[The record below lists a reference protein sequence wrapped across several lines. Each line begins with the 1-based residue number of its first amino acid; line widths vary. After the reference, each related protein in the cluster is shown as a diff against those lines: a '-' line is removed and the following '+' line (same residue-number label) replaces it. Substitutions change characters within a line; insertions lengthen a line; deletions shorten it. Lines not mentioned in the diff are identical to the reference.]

1 MAIIGTDIKQAVRL
15 LESGELV
22 AIPTETV
29 YGLAANAF
37 SETAVLKIFEAKN
50 RPAFDP
56 LIIHTHSVAA
66 FPGIA
71 GPIPAVAYQLAEA
84 FMPGPLTLILP
95 KGPRVPL
102 LVTSGHDSVGLRIP
116 NHPLT
121 LALLRELDFPLAAPS
136 ANPFGYVS
144 PTTARHVEQQL
155 GSLVPYILDGGACE
169 VGIESTIISLLGSQV
184 QVLRLGGLA
193 LEEIEGVLGRPVDMV
208 QTSSSN
214 PQAPG
219 MLLSHYAPRKKVLL
233 GELPALLRQY
243 TGQRVGVMA
252 FSETFSGIPAA
263 HQVALSPAGDV
274 REAARQLFSALR
286 YLDTQPVDLIL
297 AEYVPET
304 GLGRAVNDRLRRA
317 SR

>member
-1 MAIIGTDIKQAVRL
+1 MAIISTDIQEAARRL
-15 LESGELV
+15 RAGELV

-37 SETAVLKIFEAKN
+37 SETAVLKIFEAKE

-56 LIIHTHSVAA
+56 LIVHTHRVEQFSQ
-66 FPGIA
+66 I
-71 GPIPAVAYQLAEA
+71 AVAIPDMAYRLAEA

-95 KGPRVPL
+95 KAEQVPL
-102 LVTSGHDSVGLRIP
+102 LVTSGHDSVGIRIP

-121 LALLRELDFPLAAPS
+121 LQLLRELEFPLAAPS

-144 PTTARHVEQQL
+144 PTTAQHVEQQL
-155 GSLVPYILDGGACE
+155 GQRIPYILDGGSCSI
-169 VGIESTIISLLGSQV
+169 GIESTIISLAGGQV

-193 LEEIEGVLGRPVDMV
+193 LEEIEQVLGRPVDQV
-208 QTSSSN
+208 KTSSSN

-219 MLLSHYAPRKKVLL
+219 MLISHYAPRKKVVLGALPELL
-233 GELPALLRQY
+233 KAY
-243 TGQRVGVMA
+243 AGQRVGILSFRDTYA
-252 FSETFSGIPAA
+252 GLPLQ
-263 HQVALSPAGDV
+263 HQVALSPAGQV
-274 REAARQLFSALR
+274 REAAQRLFSALR
-286 YLDTQPVDLIL
+286 YLDGQPVDLIL
-297 AEYVPET
+297 AEFVPEE

>member
-1 MAIIGTDIKQAVRL
+1 MAIIGTDIKEAARILQ
-15 LESGELV
+15 SGDLV

-37 SETAVLKIFEAKN
+37 SEEAVVKIFEAKN

-56 LIIHTHSVAA
+56 LIVHTHSVAA
-66 FPGIA
+66 FSQIA
-71 GPIPAVAYQLAEA
+71 ATIPDMAYQLAEA

-95 KGPRVPL
+95 KAKQVPL
-102 LVTSGHDSVGLRIP
+102 LVTSGNDSVGLRIP

-121 LALLRELDFPLAAPS
+121 LALLQELDFPLAAPS

-144 PTTARHVEQQL
+144 PTTAQHVEHQL
-155 GSLVPYILDGGACE
+155 GNRIPYILDGGACA
-169 VGIESTIISLLGSQV
+169 VGIESTIISLAGGQV
-184 QVLRLGGLA
+184 QILRLGGLA
-193 LEEIEGVLGRPVDMV
+193 QEEIEQVLGRPVDLV

-219 MLLSHYAPRKKVLL
+219 MLISHYAPRKKVVV
-233 GELPALLRQY
+233 GDLPALIKQFAGRS
-243 TGQRVGVMA
+243 VGVLA
-252 FSETFSGIPAA
+252 FSKTFPGIPEKD
-263 HQVALSPAGDV
+263 QVILSPAGDV
-274 REAARQLFSALR
+274 REAAQQLFSALR
-286 YLDTQPVDLIL
+286 YLDEQAVDFIL
-297 AEYVPET
+297 AEYVPEV

>member
-1 MAIIGTDIKQAVRL
+1 MATIGTDIKEAARL
-15 LESGELV
+15 LQTGNLV

-37 SETAVLKIFEAKN
+37 SEAAVVRIFEAKN

-56 LIIHTHSVAA
+56 LIVHTHSVAA
-66 FPGIA
+66 FSQIA
-71 GPIPAVAYQLAEA
+71 GSIPDMAFQLAEA

-95 KGPRVPL
+95 KGEQIPL
-102 LVTSGHDSVGLRIP
+102 LVTSGHDSVGIRIP

-121 LALLRELDFPLAAPS
+121 LQLLRSLDFPLAAPS

-144 PTTARHVEQQL
+144 PTTALHVEQQL
-155 GSLVPYILDGGACE
+155 GSRIPYILDGGACS
-169 VGIESTIISLLGSQV
+169 VGIESTIISLANGQV

-193 LEEIEGVLGRPVDMV
+193 LEEIEQVLGRPVDLV

-219 MLLSHYAPRKKVLL
+219 MLISHYAPRKKVVL
-233 GELPALLRQY
+233 GNLPDLAQQFAGRP
-243 TGQRVGVMA
+243 VGVLA
-252 FSETFSGIPAA
+252 FSNILAGVPAE

-274 REAARQLFSALR
+274 QEAAQQLFSALR
-286 YLDTQPVDLIL
+286 YLDDQAVDFIL
-297 AEYVPET
+297 AEYVPEV

>member
-1 MAIIGTDIKQAVRL
+1 MAIIGTDIKEAARL
-15 LESGELV
+15 LQAGELV

-37 SETAVLKIFEAKN
+37 SEAAVVKIFEAKD

-56 LIIHTHSVAA
+56 LIVHTHSVAE
-66 FPGIA
+66 FSRIA
-71 GPIPAVAYQLAEA
+71 MSIPDMAYRLAEA

-95 KGPRVPL
+95 KAAQVPL
-102 LVTSGHDSVGLRIP
+102 LVTSGNDSVGLRIP

-121 LALLRELDFPLAAPS
+121 LQLLRELDFPLAAPS

-155 GSLVPYILDGGACE
+155 GGRIPYILDGGACT
-169 VGIESTIISLLGSQV
+169 VGIESTIISLAGGQV

-193 LEEIEGVLGRPVDMV
+193 LEEIEQVLGRPVDRV

-219 MLLSHYAPRKKVLL
+219 MLSSHYAPRKKVVLGHLPELL
-233 GELPALLRQY
+233 EQY
-243 TGQRVGVMA
+243 AGRAVGILA
-252 FSETFSGIPAA
+252 FSSTFAGVPAS
-263 HQVALSPAGDV
+263 HQVTLSPAGDV
-274 REAARQLFSALR
+274 REAAQRLFSALR
-286 YLDTQPVDLIL
+286 ALDEQAVEVIL
-297 AEYVPET
+297 AEYVPEV

>member
-1 MAIIGTDIKQAVRL
+1 MATIGTDIKEAARL
-15 LESGELV
+15 LQAGELV

-37 SETAVLKIFEAKN
+37 SETAVVKIFEAKD

-56 LIIHTHSVAA
+56 LIVHTHSVAE
-66 FPGIA
+66 FSRIA
-71 GPIPAVAYQLAEA
+71 VSIPDMAYRLAEA

-95 KGPRVPL
+95 KAAQVPL
-102 LVTSGHDSVGLRIP
+102 LVTSGNDSVGLRIP

-121 LALLRELDFPLAAPS
+121 LQLLRELDFPLAAPS

-155 GSLVPYILDGGACE
+155 GGRIPYILDGGACT
-169 VGIESTIISLLGSQV
+169 VGIESTIISLAGGQV

-193 LEEIEGVLGRPVDMV
+193 LEEIEQVLGRPVDRV

-214 PQAPG
+214 PLAPG
-219 MLLSHYAPRKKVLL
+219 MLSSHYAPRKKVVL
-233 GELPALLRQY
+233 GHLPALLEQY
-243 TGQRVGVMA
+243 AGHAVGVLA
-252 FSETFSGIPAA
+252 FSSNFAGVPAS

-274 REAARQLFSALR
+274 REAAQHLFSALR
-286 YLDTQPVDLIL
+286 ALDEQAVEVIL
-297 AEYVPET
+297 AEYVPEV

>member
-1 MAIIGTDIKQAVRL
+1 MAIIGTDIKAAARILQ
-15 LESGELV
+15 SGDLV

-37 SETAVLKIFEAKN
+37 SEEAVVKVFEAKN

-56 LIIHTHSVAA
+56 LIVHTYSVEA
-66 FPGIA
+66 FSQIA
-71 GPIPAVAYQLAEA
+71 GTIPDMAYQLAEA

-95 KGPRVPL
+95 KAKQVPL
-102 LVTSGHDSVGLRIP
+102 LVTSGNDTVGLRIP

-121 LALLRELDFPLAAPS
+121 LQLLRELDFPLAAPS

-144 PTTARHVEQQL
+144 PTTAQHVEHQL
-155 GSLVPYILDGGACE
+155 GNRIPYILDGGACA
-169 VGIESTIISLLGSQV
+169 VGIESTIISLAGGQV
-184 QVLRLGGLA
+184 QILRLGGLA
-193 LEEIEGVLGRPVDMV
+193 QEEIEQVLGRPVDLV

-219 MLLSHYAPRKKVLL
+219 MLISHYAPRKKLVV
-233 GELPALLRQY
+233 GDLPALTEQFSGLS
-243 TGQRVGVMA
+243 VGVLA
-252 FSETFSGIPAA
+252 FSRAIAGIPEK
-263 HQVALSPAGDV
+263 HQVVLSPAADV
-274 REAARQLFSALR
+274 REAAQALFSALR
-286 YLDTQPVDLIL
+286 YLDGLDLDFIL
-297 AEYVPET
+297 AEYVPEA

>member
-1 MAIIGTDIKQAVRL
+1 MATIGTDIKEAARL
-15 LESGELV
+15 LQAGQLV

-37 SETAVLKIFEAKN
+37 SEAAVVKIFEAKD

-56 LIIHTHSVAA
+56 LIVHTHSVTE
-66 FPGIA
+66 FSRIA
-71 GPIPAVAYQLAEA
+71 VSIPDMAYQLAEA

-95 KGPRVPL
+95 KAAQVPL
-102 LVTSGHDSVGLRIP
+102 LVTSGNDSVGLRIP

-121 LALLRELDFPLAAPS
+121 LQLLRELDFPLAAPS

-144 PTTARHVEQQL
+144 PTTAQHVEQQL
-155 GSLVPYILDGGACE
+155 GRRIPYILDGGACT
-169 VGIESTIISLLGSQV
+169 VGIESTIISLAGGQV

-193 LEEIEGVLGRPVDMV
+193 LEEIEQVLGRPVDRV

-214 PQAPG
+214 PLAPG
-219 MLLSHYAPRKKVLL
+219 MLSSHYAPRKKVVLGQLSELL
-233 GELPALLRQY
+233 EQY
-243 TGQRVGVMA
+243 AGRTVGVLA
-252 FSETFSGIPAA
+252 FSGTFAAVPAS

-274 REAARQLFSALR
+274 REAAQHLFSALR
-286 YLDTQPVDLIL
+286 YLDAQPVEVIL
-297 AEYVPET
+297 AEYVPEV

-317 SR
+317 AR

>member
-1 MAIIGTDIKQAVRL
+1 MAIIGTDIQEAARL
-15 LESGELV
+15 LRAGELV

-37 SETAVLKIFEAKN
+37 SETAVLKIFEAKE

-56 LIIHTHSVAA
+56 LIVHTHSVEQ
-66 FPGIA
+66 FSQIA
-71 GPIPAVAYQLAEA
+71 VSIPDMAYRLAEA

-95 KGPRVPL
+95 KAEQVPL
-102 LVTSGHDSVGLRIP
+102 LVTSGHDSVGIRIP

-121 LALLRELDFPLAAPS
+121 LQLLRELEFPLAAPS

-144 PTTARHVEQQL
+144 PTTAQHVEQQL
-155 GSLVPYILDGGACE
+155 GNRIPYILDGGACSI
-169 VGIESTIISLLGSQV
+169 GIESTIISLAGGQV

-193 LEEIEGVLGRPVDMV
+193 LEEIEQVLGRPVDLV
-208 QTSSSN
+208 KTSSSN

-219 MLLSHYAPRKKVLL
+219 MLISHYAPRKKVVL
-233 GELPALLRQY
+233 GVLPELIQAY
-243 TGQRVGVMA
+243 AGQRVGVLSFRDTYA
-252 FSETFSGIPAA
+252 GLPLQ
-263 HQVALSPAGDV
+263 HQVALSPAGQV
-274 REAARQLFSALR
+274 REAAQRLFSALR
-286 YLDTQPVDLIL
+286 YLDGQPVDLIL
-297 AEYVPET
+297 AEFVPEE

>member
-1 MAIIGTDIKQAVRL
+1 MATIGTDIKEAARL
-15 LESGELV
+15 LQAGELV

-37 SETAVLKIFEAKN
+37 SEAAVVKIFEAKD

-56 LIIHTHSVAA
+56 LIVHTHSVAA
-66 FPGIA
+66 FSRIA
-71 GPIPAVAYQLAEA
+71 VSIPDMAYRLAEA

-95 KGPRVPL
+95 KAEQVPL
-102 LVTSGHDSVGLRIP
+102 LVTSGNDSVGLRIP

-121 LALLRELDFPLAAPS
+121 LQLLRELDFPLAAPS

-144 PTTARHVEQQL
+144 PTTAQHVEQQL
-155 GSLVPYILDGGACE
+155 GKRIPYILDGGACT
-169 VGIESTIISLLGSQV
+169 VGIESTIISLAGGQV

-193 LEEIEGVLGRPVDMV
+193 LEEIEQALGRPVDQV

-219 MLLSHYAPRKKVLL
+219 MLLSHYAPGKKVVL
-233 GELPALLRQY
+233 GELPELLERY
-243 TGQRVGVMA
+243 AGQTVGVLS
-252 FSETFSGIPAA
+252 FSDTFAGVPAR

-274 REAARQLFSALR
+274 RQAAQHLFSALR
-286 YLDTQPVDLIL
+286 YLDGQDIEVIL
-297 AEYVPET
+297 AEYVPEA

>member
-1 MAIIGTDIKQAVRL
+1 MATIGTDIQEAARL
-15 LESGELV
+15 LRSGHLV

-37 SETAVLKIFEAKN
+37 SEDAVVKIFEAKE

-56 LIIHTHSVAA
+56 LIVHTHSVEA
-66 FPGIA
+66 FSQIA
-71 GPIPAVAYQLAEA
+71 GSIPDMAYRLADA

-95 KGPRVPL
+95 KGPKVPL
-102 LVTSGHDSVGLRIP
+102 LVTSGNDSVGIRIP
-116 NHPLT
+116 NHALT
-121 LALLRELDFPLAAPS
+121 LQLLRELDFPLAAPS

-155 GSLVPYILDGGACE
+155 GLRVPYILDGGACS
-169 VGIESTIISLLGSQV
+169 VGIESTIISLEEGQV

-193 LEEIEGVLGRPVDMV
+193 LEDIEQVLGRPVDKV

-219 MLLSHYAPRKKVLL
+219 MLSSHYAPRKKVVLGSLPELL
-233 GELPALLRQY
+233 QQHA
-243 TGQRVGVMA
+243 GQMVGVLA
-252 FSETFSGIPAA
+252 FSQPFPAIDPA
-263 HQVALSPAGDV
+263 HQVILSSTGDV
-274 REAARQLFSALR
+274 REAAQHLFSALR
-286 YLDTQPVDLIL
+286 YLDSLDIEVIL
-297 AEYVPET
+297 AEYVPEQ

>member
-1 MAIIGTDIKQAVRL
+1 MATIGTDIKEAARL
-15 LESGELV
+15 LRAGELV

-37 SETAVLKIFEAKN
+37 SETAVLKIFEAKG

-56 LIIHTHSVAA
+56 LIVHTHSVEG
-66 FPGIA
+66 FSQIA
-71 GPIPAVAYQLAEA
+71 VSIPDMAYRLAEA

-95 KGPRVPL
+95 KKAQVPL
-102 LVTSGHDSVGLRIP
+102 LVTSGHETVGIRIP

-121 LALLRELDFPLAAPS
+121 LSLLRELEFPLAAPS

-144 PTTARHVEQQL
+144 PTTAQHVEQQL
-155 GSLVPYILDGGACE
+155 GLRIPYILDGGPCSI
-169 VGIESTIISLLGSQV
+169 GIESTIISLAGGQV

-193 LEEIEGVLGRPVDMV
+193 LEEIEQVLGRPVDQV

-219 MLLSHYAPRKKVLL
+219 MLISHYAPRKKVVLGDLSQLL
-233 GELPALLRQY
+233 EQYAGQPVGLLSFRNTY
-243 TGQRVGVMA
+243 
-252 FSETFSGIPAA
+252 AA
-263 HQVALSPAGDV
+263 VPLQHQVALSPAGDV
-274 REAARQLFSALR
+274 REAAQHLFSALR
-286 YLDTQPVDLIL
+286 CLDAQPVELIL
-297 AEYVPET
+297 AEYVPEV